1 GRGSCGGPDRSA
13 DPSHAVGAAHAAWN
27 LLACELP
34 PHFLFMGTRA
44 PLLACILGARSGPLV
59 DAGYRVGGI
68 GDGDRARRGGTAE
81 RAAELWPPLYCGA
94 AMPAYG
100 CCANTLHPLV
110 LGPAPPFA
118 RRPPRAQHIRGLA
131 VDAVRGVH
139 AQGTLRHLV
148 HSRRAHP
155 GVELGHGRRHVLPY

>member
-1 GRGSCGGPDRSA
+1 MQAIVLGELGMTTERWGGGRA
-13 DPSHAVGAAHAAWN
+13 EQAV
-27 LLACELP
+27 
-34 PHFLFMGTRA
+34 
-44 PLLACILGARSGPLV
+44 
-59 DAGYRVGGI
+59 
-68 GDGDRARRGGTAE
+68 
-81 RAAELWPPLYCGA
+81 ELWPPPYCGA

-139 AQGTLRHLV
+139 AQGALRHLV

-155 GVELGHGRRHVLPY
+155 GVELGHRGGHVLPDYQMDGNRIARRIAGLEDPIDFGESQLAIRGY

>member
-1 GRGSCGGPDRSA
+1 MRTASSL
-13 DPSHAVGAAHAAWN
+13 SSW
-27 LLACELP
+27 
-34 PHFLFMGTRA
+34 GTRA
-44 PLLACILGARSGPLV
+44 QTLACILGARSGPLV

-81 RAAELWPPLYCGA
+81 QAGELWPPLYCGA

-131 VDAVRGVH
+131 VDAVRGVY
-139 AQGTLRHLV
+139 AQGALRHLV

-155 GVELGHGRRHVLPY
+155 GVELGHRGVSASLSIAIFPPGNRPPVTVMMAAFAPPT